1 MQPTDNYEFYRW
13 NIEKLG
19 FLWWL
24 HSWKNMSFDS
34 VVWLWYNKDMKLL
47 LKISIYHPHKCIM
60 NKSCLNL
67 PSAKGRRDIVVKWRV
82 YLILLAFWKELI
94 SSWKPVTCER
104 PWVRIPLSPPLKTSY
119 GVRMQI
125 LLLGSIR
132 KMCAIF
138 FYGEVLKLAEEAP
151 LLRV

>member
-67 PSAKGRRDIVVKWRV
+67 PSAKCRQRYRWISKRCWV
-82 YLILLAFWKELI
+82 YSKELNI
-94 SSWKPVTCER
+94 FSVLENRWRAS
-104 PWVRIPLSPPLKTSY
+104 VRGFESHS
-119 GVRMQI
+119 
-125 LLLGSIR
+125 LLH
-132 KMCAIF
+132 
-138 FYGEVLKLAEEAP
+138 LKLHMEFACKYFCLAA
-151 LLRV
+151 

>member
-82 YLILLAFWKELI
+82 YLILLDFGL
-94 SSWKPVTCER
+94 KP
-104 PWVRIPLSPPLKTSY
+104 
-119 GVRMQI
+119 
-125 LLLGSIR
+125 LLLR
-132 KMCAIF
+132 YAKDKLFYMACF
-138 FYGEVLKLAEEAP
+138 FLSLIASKTLQKKNLLQCTGRLAHS
-151 LLRV
+151 LLSHSFENYN